1 VKRRNGRSSDEL
13 RKISI
18 TRDYIKYAEGS
29 CLIELGDTKVITTA
43 TIENSV
49 PPFLKGKGKG
59 WVSAEYGMIPRSC
72 RTRVQREASKGK
84 LGGRTHEI
92 QRLIGRSMRTVVD
105 TSKIGERTI
114 WMDCDVIQADGGT
127 RCASITGSFISMA
140 IALESMR
147 GKGMIEEIPI
157 KDYVAAVSVGM
168 LEGKAAL
175 DLDYD
180 EDSTAEVDMNVIMTG
195 KGRYIEIQGTAE
207 REPFDREDMNKMLYL
222 AKEGVGDLVALQ
234 KKVLKGLVRA

>member
-1 VKRRNGRSSDEL
+1 MKRRNGRSSDEL